1 MLETESVQ
9 SETARN
15 FSRLF
20 NESGYKKP
28 GESRFFLRNMIELEF
43 KQETVRLVRG
53 GQAASWVAETLG
65 ISGQTLHN

>member
-20 NESGYKKP
+20 NESGYNLIVI
-28 GESRFFLRNMIELEF
+28 ESAEAAAAFMRALEA
-43 KQETVRLVRG
+43 RYVRG
-53 GQAASWVAETLG
+53 EAFDLRQQS
-65 ISGQTLHN
+65 SP